1 MVFSTLHT
9 NDAPSTVTR
18 LIDMGVEP
26 YLITATLEAIIAQR
40 LVRRICERCRKDFS
54 PTEDMLMELNLRAAD
69 VRGKRF
75 VYGPGC
81 DVCNNT
87 GYKGRMAIFEMLVMD
102 DDIREIIISQ
112 GSTQA
117 VREAAVRK
125 GMRSLRDSG
134 LLAIYDGETTI
145 EEIVRETIVA
155 SV

>member
-54 PTEDMLMELNLRAAD
+54 PTEDMLMELNLRPAD

-75 VYGPGC
+75 AYGPGC
-81 DVCNNT
+81 DICNNT

-102 DDIREIIISQ
+102 DDIREIIIGQ

-117 VREAAVRK
+117 IREAAMRK

-134 LLAIYDGETTI
+134 LLGDL
-145 EEIVRETIVA
+145 
-155 SV
+155 